1 MATLIFYLII
11 LFCKKSVSVFMKIQ
25 KLMKQNYNK
34 FIQKIKYIDHQR
46 SQWLSTLYKI
56 NKLFDHNYDK
66 NGSRKG
72 YSKSFGSIYPKTT
85 TTTKTF

>member
-1 MATLIFYLII
+1 
-11 LFCKKSVSVFMKIQ
+11 
-25 KLMKQNYNK
+25 MKQNYNK

-72 YSKSFGSIYPKTT
+72 YSKSHVLFP
-85 TTTKTF
+85 